1 MPHFVIDCSESILEH
16 YSEAYILEQIH
27 VLANSS
33 GLFNEK
39 DIKVRMNPFSTYLV
53 ANQRED
59 FIHIFSHIMQGRT
72 TEQKAAL
79 SRLLVTRL
87 IELFPGFSHITM
99 NVAEFEKA
107 TYCNRNT
114 M

>member
-1 MPHFVIDCSESILEH
+1 
-16 YSEAYILEQIH
+16 